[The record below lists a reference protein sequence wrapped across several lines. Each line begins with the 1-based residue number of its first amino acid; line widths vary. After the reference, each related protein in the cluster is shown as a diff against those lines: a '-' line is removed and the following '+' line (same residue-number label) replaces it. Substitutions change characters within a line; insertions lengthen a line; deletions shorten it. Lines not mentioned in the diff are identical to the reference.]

1 MLTKQDKITNIVIE
15 FESVSDDFDKIA
27 EDVLKHIR

>member
-1 MLTKQDKITNIVIE
+1 MLTKQDKINNIVIE
-15 FESVSDDFDKIA
+15 FEKASNAFDIVA